1 MGMFVKYDV
10 LVATRA
16 IFTES
21 YDFNER
27 MVFFCELSVLITNVD
42 LAWTLQLSWKLN
54 DDSVSSAEIVLRVA
68 VFKKGEIINLET
80 SFYWFC
86 GYYWVVFFCTRF
98 TR

>member
-1 MGMFVKYDV
+1 MGMFFKYNV

-16 IFTES
+16 ILTEC

-42 LAWTLQLSWKLN
+42 LAWTLQLSRKLN

-86 GYYWVVFFCTRF
+86 GDYWVVFFCTRF